1 MEKVRKCL
9 EKMSLKKTLVLLF
22 VISLASVMI
31 LAIITIWI
39 ASDVRQDILDKRP
52 IIVLDYSEHRVE
64 NDQDISGLEGFRVTV
79 NDFQYGSLEWKDQ
92 AAYWTAGVL
101 MAALPT
107 GYAAAAAVITARI
120 YYRIKLRTPFQ
131 LLKTGM
137 EHISDQNLDFQLRC
151 TQEDEAGMLCR
162 MFEEMRT
169 EVYQSNSRMWETL
182 QERKLLT
189 ASVSHDLR
197 TPITVVKGY
206 LEYLQKAEKS
216 EKLSEEVLTRIIS
229 EMQQAVARMER
240 YIDCVRDIQNLDD
253 IEIRKEPCMM
263 IDLTADIER
272 SFSLI
277 AEKRGRKFQIQDHF
291 RKEIL
296 YTDRD
301 MLMRILE
308 NIFDNAVRYSKSI
321 LRAFSALVDDAG
333 TVPLTSQNKLQ
344 GHREKGIDDYTG
356 SYKATYSDFAGTELL
371 FGGTTLEREAGNTI
385 RINCSL
391 SLESGE
397 AAVFLCSRS

>member
-1 MEKVRKCL
+1 M
-9 EKMSLKKTLVLLF
+9 
-22 VISLASVMI
+22 
-31 LAIITIWI
+31 
-39 ASDVRQDILDKRP
+39 DKRP

-64 NDQDISGLEGFRVTV
+64 NDQDISGPEGFRVTV

-107 GYAAAAAVITARI
+107 VYAAAAAVITARI

-137 EHISDQNLDFQLRC
+137 EHISDHNLDFQIQC

-189 ASVSHDLR
+189 TSVSHDLR

-397 AAVFLCSRS
+397 AAVSLCSGAEDSVILLSESGEYDDTVEVDGTSTYVGVWGDHADGTVSVEIE

>member
-1 MEKVRKCL
+1 M
-9 EKMSLKKTLVLLF
+9 
-22 VISLASVMI
+22 
-31 LAIITIWI
+31 
-39 ASDVRQDILDKRP
+39 DKRP

-64 NDQDISGLEGFRVTV
+64 NDQDISGPEGFRVTV

-107 GYAAAAAVITARI
+107 VYAAAAAVITARI

-137 EHISDQNLDFQLRC
+137 EHISDHNLDFQIQC

-189 ASVSHDLR
+189 TSVSHDLR

-253 IEIRKEPCMM
+253 IEIRKEPCRM
-263 IDLTADIER
+263 IDLKADIER

-291 RKEIL
+291 RREIL

-356 SYKATYSDFAGTELL
+356 SYKATYTDFAGTELL
-371 FGGTTLEREAGNTI
+371 FGGTTLKREAGNTI

-397 AAVFLCSRS
+397 AAVFLCSGAEDPVILLSESGEYDDTVEVDGTSTYVGVWGDHADGTVSVEIE

>member
-1 MEKVRKCL
+1 M
-9 EKMSLKKTLVLLF
+9 
-22 VISLASVMI
+22 
-31 LAIITIWI
+31 
-39 ASDVRQDILDKRP
+39 DKRP

-107 GYAAAAAVITARI
+107 VYAAAAAVITARI

-137 EHISDQNLDFQLRC
+137 EHISDHNLDFQIQC

-397 AAVFLCSRS
+397 AAVFLCSGAEDPVILLSESGEYDDTVEVDGTSTYVGVWGDHADGTVSAEIE

>member
-1 MEKVRKCL
+1 M
-9 EKMSLKKTLVLLF
+9 
-22 VISLASVMI
+22 
-31 LAIITIWI
+31 
-39 ASDVRQDILDKRP
+39 DKRP

-64 NDQDISGLEGFRVTV
+64 NDQDISGPEGFRVTV

-107 GYAAAAAVITARI
+107 VYAAAAAVITARI

-137 EHISDQNLDFQLRC
+137 EHISDHNLDFQIQC

-189 ASVSHDLR
+189 TSVSHDLR

-371 FGGTTLEREAGNTI
+371 FGGTTLKREAGNTI

-397 AAVFLCSRS
+397 AAVFLCSGAEDPVILLSESGEYDGTVEVDGTSTYVGVWGDHADGTVSVEIE

>member
-1 MEKVRKCL
+1 M
-9 EKMSLKKTLVLLF
+9 
-22 VISLASVMI
+22 
-31 LAIITIWI
+31 
-39 ASDVRQDILDKRP
+39 DKRP

-64 NDQDISGLEGFRVTV
+64 NDQDISGPEGFRVTV

-107 GYAAAAAVITARI
+107 VYAAAAAVITARI

-137 EHISDQNLDFQLRC
+137 EHISDHNLDFQIQC

-189 ASVSHDLR
+189 TSVSHDLR

-253 IEIRKEPCMM
+253 IEIRKEPCRM
-263 IDLTADIER
+263 IDLKADIER

-291 RKEIL
+291 RREIL

-371 FGGTTLEREAGNTI
+371 FGGTTLKREAGNTI

-397 AAVFLCSRS
+397 AAVSLCSGAEDSVILLSESGEYDDTVEVDGTSTYVGVWGDHADGTVSVEIE

>member
-1 MEKVRKCL
+1 
-9 EKMSLKKTLVLLF
+9 
-22 VISLASVMI
+22 
-31 LAIITIWI
+31 
-39 ASDVRQDILDKRP
+39 
-52 IIVLDYSEHRVE
+52 
-64 NDQDISGLEGFRVTV
+64 
-79 NDFQYGSLEWKDQ
+79 
-92 AAYWTAGVL
+92 
-101 MAALPT
+101 
-107 GYAAAAAVITARI
+107 
-120 YYRIKLRTPFQ
+120 
-131 LLKTGM
+131 
-137 EHISDQNLDFQLRC
+137 
-151 TQEDEAGMLCR
+151 
-162 MFEEMRT
+162 
-169 EVYQSNSRMWETL
+169 
-182 QERKLLT
+182 
-189 ASVSHDLR
+189 
-197 TPITVVKGY
+197 
-206 LEYLQKAEKS
+206 
-216 EKLSEEVLTRIIS
+216 
-229 EMQQAVARMER
+229 MER

-397 AAVFLCSRS
+397 AAVFLCSGAEDSVILLSESGEYDDTVEVDGTSTYVGVWGDHADGTVSVEIE

>member
-1 MEKVRKCL
+1 M
-9 EKMSLKKTLVLLF
+9 
-22 VISLASVMI
+22 
-31 LAIITIWI
+31 
-39 ASDVRQDILDKRP
+39 DKRP

-64 NDQDISGLEGFRVTV
+64 NDQDISGPEGFRVTV

-107 GYAAAAAVITARI
+107 VYAAAAAVITARI

-137 EHISDQNLDFQLRC
+137 EHISDHNLDFQIQC

-189 ASVSHDLR
+189 TSVSHDLR

-356 SYKATYSDFAGTELL
+356 SYKATYTDFAGTELL
-371 FGGTTLEREAGNTI
+371 FGGTTLKREAGNTI

-397 AAVFLCSRS
+397 AAVSLCSGAEDSVILLSESGEYDDTVEVDGTSTYVGVWGDHADGTVSVEIE

>member
-1 MEKVRKCL
+1 M
-9 EKMSLKKTLVLLF
+9 
-22 VISLASVMI
+22 
-31 LAIITIWI
+31 
-39 ASDVRQDILDKRP
+39 DKRP

-107 GYAAAAAVITARI
+107 VYAAAAAVITARI

-137 EHISDQNLDFQLRC
+137 EHISDHNLDFQIQC

-263 IDLTADIER
+263 IDLTVDIER

-397 AAVFLCSRS
+397 AEVFLCSGAEDPVILLSESGEYDDTVEVDGTSTYVGVWGDHADGTVSVEIE